1 VSERR
6 FDAWLKLYPSDV
18 MGNLRFRSCTDEVK
32 ATYLEVLALAHAN
45 EPYGHLPALVRAVAL
60 TGRSE
65 QALRATLLAL
75 SKTGFVT
82 NPAPDVF
89 VVPQLVRDRQKV
101 LAGVARQAARS
112 GRSERPLRPSGL
124 RAQDSEELTATQ
136 SDGGSAADASTK
148 REPKK
153 PRTRRASEA
162 EMAYARAW
170 AKHRPSEPP
179 YHFSSNE
186 AQAINEVWSK
196 SGRDAAEI
204 ERRACQMFTNTDPW
218 IRDNPVPRT
227 LLTNWVKLG
236 GSRPVPV
243 DPEGFEAMNR
253 PNPFVGKV

>member
-1 VSERR
+1 
-6 FDAWLKLYPSDV
+6 
-18 MGNLRFRSCTDEVK
+18 MC
-32 ATYLEVLALAHAN
+32 LAH
-45 EPYGHLPALVRAVAL
+45 EQDPYGVVPPGTLAGYLAGDAEAASSVAFLRSAGIVNGTDNL
-60 TGRSE
+60 TFRTLLREYQRSE
-65 QALRATLLAL
+65 AGASARARR
-75 SKTGFVT
+75 G
-82 NPAPDVF
+82 D
-89 VVPQLVRDRQKV
+89 
-101 LAGVARQAARS
+101 LAGTLAGTLAVQS
-112 GRSERPLRPSGL
+112 QS
-124 RAQDSEELTATQ
+124 QKSEELTATQ

-204 ERRACQMFTNTDPW
+204 ERRACQMFTNPDPW